1 MEILIFNI
9 GIVLFIFTVK
19 FLITSKR
26 KYKPDWEKNM
36 TKYEKPVLVCSLI
49 FYVLGLVLGNQIV
62 SVVSLLP
69 LVWLIV
75 IEVRVISQKL
85 KGNSIL

>member
-1 MEILIFNI
+1 MFSMSPSYIDTFRSYE
-9 GIVLFIFTVK
+9 VT
-19 FLITSKR
+19 R
-26 KYKPDWEKNM
+26 PDWEKNM

-49 FYVLGLVLGNQIV
+49 FYILGLVLGNQIV